1 MKTLYPPF
9 ARCQAQHLMVR
20 IDRPQRQ
27 CALEHACALTFG
39 LQHPQACGKDMVD
52 FPSQCHRRTTL
63 ISRFSSTLL
72 TVIKGRKVIDK
83 HAIDHFL

>member
-27 CALEHACALTFG
+27 CALEHACAQGGVCPLD
-39 LQHPQACGKDMVD
+39 AC
-52 FPSQCHRRTTL
+52 FANAYEAYRRPGAWEQSGGTCT
-63 ISRFSSTLL
+63 
-72 TVIKGRKVIDK
+72 
-83 HAIDHFL
+83 